1 MSTQRKI
8 SFGNIQ
14 LQNAYFEEVLK
25 EKKGCLIVDENTKIC
40 RGKTN

>member
-14 LQNAYFEEVLK
+14 LQNAYFEEILK
-25 EKKGCLIVDENTKIC
+25 EKKAV
-40 RGKTN
+40 